1 MDKTKVLEALWDVAA
16 APPRLVVGNYSQGE
30 YFKVCHRMTIT
41 KQHAQRMLLVVSGRA
56 SITAEDIIS
65 SAPPS
70 LVFDELLEVWMYAP
84 PAESAN
90 DPSRYRAAVCETLA
104 AALAKHYTRT
114 GRSLGYRGAPWQ
126 EFGINIARAWFD
138 YDRLKLDKELKK

>member
-1 MDKTKVLEALWDVAA
+1 
-16 APPRLVVGNYSQGE
+16 
-30 YFKVCHRMTIT
+30 
-41 KQHAQRMLLVVSGRA
+41 
-56 SITAEDIIS
+56 
-65 SAPPS
+65 
-70 LVFDELLEVWMYAP
+70 MYAP

-138 YDRLKLDKELKK
+138 YDRLKLDKEPKQ